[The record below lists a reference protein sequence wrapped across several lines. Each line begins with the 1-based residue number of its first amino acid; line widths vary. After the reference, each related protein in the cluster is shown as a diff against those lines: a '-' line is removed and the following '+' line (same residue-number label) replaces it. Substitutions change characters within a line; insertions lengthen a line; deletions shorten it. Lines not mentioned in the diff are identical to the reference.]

1 MSVTGRPQNEDLY
14 KSISTVIKNLEDTNS
29 PKRISQDIRSKII
42 TKRDFI
48 QTRNKK
54 SHLELPPEFV
64 VSTNLH
70 VSHDQKEPNN
80 ANFRSG
86 RSNQLFGPSRY
97 FPLKVGQD
105 HTKKY
110 NFRKVKQL
118 FPNLAS
124 AVKNAPVV
132 TGVRVPDD
140 ETDLVV
146 HRGGRFINNM
156 YVPDPIMEENSVA
169 QVPEEVVVTAEL
181 GPNNLQFSRSGRSYQ
196 V

>member
-1 MSVTGRPQNEDLY
+1 M
-14 KSISTVIKNLEDTNS
+14 
-29 PKRISQDIRSKII
+29 
-42 TKRDFI
+42 
-48 QTRNKK
+48 
-54 SHLELPPEFV
+54 
-64 VSTNLH
+64 
-70 VSHDQKEPNN
+70 
-80 ANFRSG
+80 
-86 RSNQLFGPSRY
+86 
-97 FPLKVGQD
+97 
-105 HTKKY
+105 
-110 NFRKVKQL
+110 KQL

-181 GPNNLQFSRSGRSYQ
+181 GQNNLQFSRSGRSYKVWQ
-196 V
+196 NCQSFLKIF